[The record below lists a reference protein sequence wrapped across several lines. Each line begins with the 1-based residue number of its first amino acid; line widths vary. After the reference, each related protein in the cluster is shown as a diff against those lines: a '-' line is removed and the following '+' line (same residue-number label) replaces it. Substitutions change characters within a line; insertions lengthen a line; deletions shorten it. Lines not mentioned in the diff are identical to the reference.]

1 MANKNEDVT
10 TKFKVD
16 ISEFRSGIKE
26 ANNIIKLA
34 NAQFKAATSGMDDWK
49 NSTDGI
55 SAKIEQLNSVL
66 QAQKQKLSSY
76 QQQYE
81 ALTNAQEENGR
92 RSEALRQQYNEAV
105 SAFGQTSTEAK
116 QLASALNQVEQEQA
130 RNETA
135 ANNMRIQILNQEAAV
150 GNTEREIRNYNSS
163 LSELENA
170 SSQAEADV
178 QDLADAAQD
187 AGDSA
192 QEAEGGFT
200 VLKGALSDLVS
211 QGINAAIDG
220 FKELMTSGDQ
230 AMNSFQAQTG
240 KSSEEMKAFNE
251 QIQDL
256 YKNNYGESLEDV
268 ADAMAKVAQNTKETD
283 PSKIK
288 DLTQEALTL
297 RDTFGYEVPESM
309 RAVNM
314 LMDQFGLS
322 GEEAFNLI
330 AQGAQNGLDKNDDL
344 LDTINEYSVHFSQAG
359 YSAEEMFNSL
369 KNGTDAGT
377 FSVDKLGDAVKEF
390 GIRMKDGTAND
401 SLKEL
406 GLNVD
411 DVTKRFAQ
419 GGEVGADAMGEV
431 VDALFKIKDPLK
443 QNTIGTQLFGTMW
456 EDLGAEGV
464 SALMDINGEF
474 DKTTD
479 TMGEIDDIKYDDI
492 GAQLSQLGRTI
503 QVELLQPLVSEILPT
518 VKDFV
523 SWLIENSST
532 VCAAI
537 AGIGAALATMAVANI
552 IMGLVKSFQAYKAV
566 TEGATIAQWALN
578 SAMLAN
584 PIGIIIA
591 LIAGLVAAFV
601 VLWNKNEAFRNFFI
615 TAWGNIKEFFGN
627 AIESIKNKFVEWGE
641 SFENI
646 KANVGNF
653 INDIKSKFLDW
664 IDNIK
669 NSIFQLGD
677 NIKNGF
683 NNAIDTIK
691 QKFQELGTFLIN
703 FVTSTIPNFIQSV
716 GQFFL
721 QLPEKIGYALGF
733 ALGTIVSWGMNTYN
747 YLATNIPLWINSI
760 ALWFSQLPL
769 RIAQWLI
776 NTFNKIV
783 SWQVQVYSIAIQIGK
798 DFVIGIVN
806 YIKSLPGKVASWL
819 IQTYNK
825 IVNWSS
831 QMTAKAKQTGSSFL
845 NNLINYLKNLPGKI
859 WSFLS
864 QALSKTSSFVSQFVQ
879 KGKKAADD
887 FKNKLV
893 NGLKSIPSK
902 MGSIGK
908 EIVRGIW
915 SGISGAGVWLKSQ
928 ISNFASGVVKGFKA
942 AFKIKSPSRIMKEL
956 IGRFI
961 ARGVGV
967 GIVAETKNVVKQA
980 DQFSTSVKDAIAT
993 NLSGISTNISPVA
1006 SSLNIPTVST
1016 GFISEIKEALSGLK
1030 ISLPEEVK
1038 INLVLSSGE
1047 VLASIVA
1054 PFIDVI
1060 QGNNII
1066 LTERGLA

>member
-92 RSEALRQQYNEAV
+92 RAEALRQQYNEAV

-170 SSQAEADV
+170 SSQAESDV
-178 QDLADAAQD
+178 QDLANAAQD

-268 ADAMAKVAQNTKETD
+268 ADEMAKVAQNTKETD

-411 DVTKRFAQ
+411 DVIKRFAQ

-474 DKTTD
+474 DRTTD
-479 TMGEIDDIKYDDI
+479 TMGEIDAIKYDDV

-503 QVELLQPLVSEILPT
+503 QTELLQPLVSEILPT

-523 SWLIENSST
+523 AWLIENSST

-552 IMGLVKSFQAYKAV
+552 IMGLVQSFQAYKAV

-591 LIAGLVAAFV
+591 LIVGLVAAFV
-601 VLWNKNEAFRNFFI
+601 VLWNKNEGFRNFFI
-615 TAWGNIKEFFGN
+615 NAWGNIKEFFGN
-627 AIESIKNKFVEWGE
+627 AIEGIKTKLTEWGT
-641 SFENI
+641 
-646 KANVGNF
+646 ALV
-653 INDIKSKFLDW
+653 
-664 IDNIK
+664 
-669 NSIFQLGD
+669 
-677 NIKNGF
+677 
-683 NNAIDTIK
+683 
-691 QKFQELGTFLIN
+691 N
-703 FVTSTIPNFIQSV
+703 FVTTTIPNFIQSV
-716 GQFFL
+716 GQFFS
-721 QLPEKIGYALGF
+721 QLPAKIGYVIGLIIGYYVKWNVD
-733 ALGTIVSWGMNTYN
+733 TINFIV
-747 YLATNIPLWINSI
+747 TNVPKWISSI
-760 ALWFSQLPL
+760 IKFFSQ
-769 RIAQWLI
+769 
-776 NTFNKIV
+776 
-783 SWQVQVYSIAIQIGK
+783 
-798 DFVIGIVN
+798 
-806 YIKSLPGKVASWL
+806 
-819 IQTYNK
+819 
-825 IVNWSS
+825 
-831 QMTAKAKQTGSSFL
+831 
-845 NNLINYLKNLPGKI
+845 LPGKI
-859 WSFLS
+859 WTWLLNTISKVTTWGSQMGSKAS
-864 QALSKTSSFVSQFVQ
+864 QAARTFITNVINFIKNLPSRVWQWLNSTIQKAINFATTFPQ

-915 SGISGAGVWLKSQ
+915 SGISGAGGWLKSQ
-928 ISNFASGVVKGFKA
+928 ISGFASGVVKGFKS
-942 AFKIKSPSRIMKEL
+942 AFKIKSPSKVMEKV
-956 IGRFI
+956 IGRFVGK
-961 ARGVGV
+961 GVGV
-967 GIVAETKNVVKQA
+967 GIIGETKNVVKQA
-980 DQFSTSVKDAIAT
+980 NQFSTSVKDAIAN

-1006 SSLNIPTVST
+1006 SALNIPTVST

>member
-92 RSEALRQQYNEAV
+92 RAEALRQQYNEAV

-170 SSQAEADV
+170 SSQAESDV

-474 DKTTD
+474 DRTTD

-503 QVELLQPLVSEILPT
+503 QTELLQPLVSEILPT

-552 IMGLVKSFQAYKAV
+552 IMGLVQSFQAYKAA

-591 LIAGLVAAFV
+591 LIVGLVAAFV

-615 TAWGNIKEFFGN
+615 NAWGNIKEFFGN
-627 AIESIKNKFVEWGE
+627 AIEGIKTKLTEWGT
-641 SFENI
+641 
-646 KANVGNF
+646 ALV
-653 INDIKSKFLDW
+653 
-664 IDNIK
+664 
-669 NSIFQLGD
+669 
-677 NIKNGF
+677 
-683 NNAIDTIK
+683 
-691 QKFQELGTFLIN
+691 N
-703 FVTSTIPNFIQSV
+703 FVTTTIPNFIQSV
-716 GQFFL
+716 GQFFS
-721 QLPEKIGYALGF
+721 QLPAKIGYVIGLIIGYYVKWNVD
-733 ALGTIVSWGMNTYN
+733 TINFIV
-747 YLATNIPLWINSI
+747 TNVPKWISSI
-760 ALWFSQLPL
+760 IKFFSQ
-769 RIAQWLI
+769 
-776 NTFNKIV
+776 
-783 SWQVQVYSIAIQIGK
+783 
-798 DFVIGIVN
+798 
-806 YIKSLPGKVASWL
+806 
-819 IQTYNK
+819 
-825 IVNWSS
+825 
-831 QMTAKAKQTGSSFL
+831 
-845 NNLINYLKNLPGKI
+845 LPGKI
-859 WSFLS
+859 WTWLLNTISKVTTWGSQMGSKSS
-864 QALSKTSSFVSQFVQ
+864 QAGRTFITNVINFIKNLPSRVWQWLNSTIQKAISFATTFPQ

-915 SGISGAGVWLKSQ
+915 SGISGAGGWLKSQ
-928 ISNFASGVVKGFKA
+928 ISGFASGVVKGFKA

-980 DQFSTSVKDAIAT
+980 GQFSTSVKDAIAT

>member
-16 ISEFRSGIKE
+16 ISEFKSGIKE

-49 NSTDGI
+49 KSTDGI

-92 RSEALRQQYNEAV
+92 RAEALRQQYNEAV

-116 QLASALNQVEQEQA
+116 QLASTLNQVEQEQA
-130 RNETA
+130 RNATA
-135 ANNMRIQILNQEAAV
+135 ANNMRIQILNQEAAI
-150 GNTEREIRNYNSS
+150 GNTERELRNYNSS

-170 SSQAEADV
+170 SSQAESDV
-178 QDLADAAQD
+178 RDLADAAQE

-192 QEAEGGFT
+192 EKAEGGFS
-200 VLKGALSDLVS
+200 VLKGALADLVS

-240 KSSEEMKAFNE
+240 KSSEEMKVFNE

-344 LDTINEYSVHFSQAG
+344 LDTINEYSVHFEQAG

-390 GIRMKDGTAND
+390 GIRMKDGTADD
-401 SLKEL
+401 SLKQL
-406 GLNVD
+406 GLSVD
-411 DVTKRFAQ
+411 DVTKRFAE
-419 GGEVGADAMGEV
+419 GGEIGADAMGEV
-431 VDALFKIKDPLK
+431 TDALFKIKDPLK

-464 SALMDINGEF
+464 AALMDINGEF
-474 DKTTD
+474 DRTTD
-479 TMGEIDDIKYDDI
+479 TMGEINSIKYNDI
-492 GAQLSQLGRTI
+492 GFQLSELGRT
-503 QVELLQPLVSEILPT
+503 VKTELLQPIVQEVLPPL
-518 VKDFV
+518 KEGIN
-523 SWLIENSST
+523 WLIQNSST
-532 VCAAI
+532 VCAVI

-552 IMGLVKSFQAYKAV
+552 IMELVKSFQAYKAV

-578 SAMLAN
+578 AAMSAN

-591 LIAGLVAAFV
+591 LIVGLVAAFV

-615 TAWGNIKEFFGN
+615 NAWGNIKEFFGN
-627 AIESIKNKFVEWGE
+627 AIEGIKTKLTEWGT
-641 SFENI
+641 
-646 KANVGNF
+646 ALV
-653 INDIKSKFLDW
+653 
-664 IDNIK
+664 
-669 NSIFQLGD
+669 
-677 NIKNGF
+677 
-683 NNAIDTIK
+683 
-691 QKFQELGTFLIN
+691 N
-703 FVTSTIPNFIQSV
+703 FVTTTIPNFIQSV
-716 GQFFL
+716 GQFF
-721 QLPEKIGYALGF
+721 
-733 ALGTIVSWGMNTYN
+733 
-747 YLATNIPLWINSI
+747 
-760 ALWFSQLPL
+760 SQ
-769 RIAQWLI
+769 
-776 NTFNKIV
+776 
-783 SWQVQVYSIAIQIGK
+783 
-798 DFVIGIVN
+798 
-806 YIKSLPGKVASWL
+806 
-819 IQTYNK
+819 
-825 IVNWSS
+825 
-831 QMTAKAKQTGSSFL
+831 
-845 NNLINYLKNLPGKI
+845 LPGKI
-859 WSFLS
+859 W
-864 QALSKTSSFVSQFVQ
+864 TWFVASTKKAIAWGTQMGSNAKETGTKFVNNVVNFIKNLPSRVWQWLNSTIQKSVNFVTTFSQ
-879 KGKKAADD
+879 KGQKAAND
-887 FKNKLV
+887 FKSKLI

-915 SGISGAGVWLKSQ
+915 SGITGMGSWLKKQ
-928 ISNFASGVVKGFKA
+928 ISSFASGVVNGFKSS
-942 AFKIKSPSRIMKEL
+942 FKIKSPSRVMKEL

-961 ARGVGV
+961 AKGVGV
-967 GIVAETKNVVKQA
+967 GIIAETKSVVKQA
-980 DQFSTSVKDAIAT
+980 NQFSSNVKDAIAT
-993 NLSGISTNISPVA
+993 NLSGIANMSPVTSLGI
-1006 SSLNIPTVST
+1006 SSAHT
-1016 GFISEIKEALSGLK
+1016 GLLSEIKEDLSSLK
-1030 ISLPEEVK
+1030 INLPDTIK
-1038 INLVLSSGE
+1038 INLVLASGE
-1047 VLASIVA
+1047 ILASVVA
-1054 PFIDVI
+1054 PFIDII

-1066 LTERGLA
+1066 LAERGLA

>member
-1 MANKNEDVT
+1 MSNKNEDVT

-55 SAKIEQLNSVL
+55 TAKIEQLNTIL
-66 QAQKQKLSSY
+66 QAQKQKLNSY
-76 QQQYE
+76 KQQFD
-81 ALTNAQEENGR
+81 ALTQAEEENGKR
-92 RSEALRQQYNEAV
+92 AEQLKQQYNDAV
-105 SAFGQTSTEAK
+105 NAFGKNSQEAK

-130 RNETA
+130 RNATA

-150 GNTEREIRNYNSS
+150 GNTERELRNYNSS

-170 SSQAEADV
+170 SSQAESDV
-178 QDLADAAQD
+178 QDLADAAQE

-192 QEAEGGFT
+192 EKAESGFS
-200 VLKGALSDLVS
+200 VLKGALADLVS

-230 AMNSFQAQTG
+230 ALNSFQAQTG

-256 YKNNYGESLEDV
+256 YKNNYGESLEDI
-268 ADAMAKVAQNTKETD
+268 ADSMAKVAQNTKETD

-314 LMDQFGLS
+314 LMDQFGLT

-330 AQGAQNGLDKNDDL
+330 AQGAQSGLDKNEDL
-344 LDTINEYSVHFSQAG
+344 LDTINEYSVHFKGAG

-390 GIRMKDGTAND
+390 GIRMKDGTADD
-401 SLKEL
+401 SLKQL
-406 GLNVD
+406 GLSVD

-456 EDLGAEGV
+456 EDLGADGV
-464 SALMDINGEF
+464 KALMDINGEF
-474 DKTTD
+474 DRTTD
-479 TMGEIDDIKYDDI
+479 TMSEIDSIKYDDI
-492 GAQLSQLGRTI
+492 GSQLQQLGRT
-503 QVELLQPLVSEILPT
+503 VKTELLEPIVKEVLPPIKEG
-518 VKDFV
+518 VN
-523 SWLIENSST
+523 WLIQNSTT

-552 IMGLVKSFQAYKAV
+552 IMGLVESFRAYKAV

-591 LIAGLVAAFV
+591 LIVGLVAAFV
-601 VLWNKNEAFRNFFI
+601 VLWNKNEAFRNFFLN
-615 TAWGNIKEFFGN
+615 AWGNIKDFASN
-627 AIESIKNKFVEWGE
+627 TIQAIKDKFSEWG
-641 SFENI
+641 
-646 KANVGNF
+646 
-653 INDIKSKFLDW
+653 
-664 IDNIK
+664 
-669 NSIFQLGD
+669 
-677 NIKNGF
+677 
-683 NNAIDTIK
+683 NNLV
-691 QKFQELGTFLIN
+691 Q
-703 FVTSTIPNFIQSV
+703 FVTTTIPNFIQGV
-716 GQFFL
+716 GQ
-721 QLPEKIGYALGF
+721 
-733 ALGTIVSWGMNTYN
+733 
-747 YLATNIPLWINSI
+747 
-760 ALWFSQLPL
+760 WFSQLP
-769 RIAQWLI
+769 Q
-776 NTFNKIV
+776 KIG
-783 SWQVQVYSIAIQIGK
+783 YAIG
-798 DFVIGIVN
+798 FVIG
-806 YIKSLPGKVASWL
+806 KLLSWH
-819 IQTYNK
+819 IQTISFITTNVPKWISMIVQFFKQLPNK
-825 IVNWSS
+825 VWTWLVATVKKVVSWGT
-831 QMTAKAKQTGSSFL
+831 QMGSKAKETGTKFV
-845 NNLINYLKNLPGKI
+845 NNVINFIKNLPSRVWQWLNSTIQKAI
-859 WSFLS
+859 NF
-864 QALSKTSSFVSQFVQ
+864 ATTFPQ
-879 KGKKAADD
+879 KGQKAAND

-902 MGSIGK
+902 MGNIGK

-915 SGISGAGVWLKSQ
+915 SGITGAGGWLKSK
-928 ISNFASGVVKGFKA
+928 ISGFASSVVSGFKSS
-942 AFKIKSPSRIMKEL
+942 FKIKSPSRIMRDL

-961 ARGVGV
+961 AKGIGV
-967 GIVAETKNVVKQA
+967 GIVAETKSVVKQA
-980 DQFSTSVKDAIAT
+980 NQFSTSVKDAIAT
-993 NLSGISTNISPVA
+993 NLSGIATMSPVTSLGI
-1006 SSLNIPTVST
+1006 SSAPT
-1016 GFISEIKEALSGLK
+1016 GLLSEIKEALSSLK
-1030 ISLPEEVK
+1030 ISLPDTIK
-1038 INLVLSSGE
+1038 INLVLASGE
-1047 VLASIVA
+1047 ILASVVA

-1066 LTERGLA
+1066 LAERGLA